1 MKIKQKRLKKNGSE
15 SRPLPLSLQKKKVP
29 NQIRN
34 KKGPKP
40 ANLCKIES
48 NEEISNSKF
57 NEVSIFNNSF
67 FSNKE
72 NFPISYNG
80 NEIIYKNTEQ
90 ISSNNYISYP
100 LQENNKHSCCLFDP
114 VQCLNIES
122 DNLIKTE
129 SINYNYNVD
138 VCPSIV
144 RLVGDDVEAIDE
156 ESSDDE
162 FEFILEQEL
171 IKEQIKRNT
180 SMSSN
185 NDAYISTLV
194 EGVNNEISLEEQGNL
209 ILNAIRTNRKLADF
223 CVTLEAALVKKLDK
237 ITKEF
242 QHLKVD
248 CTIPVDDGD
257 TIVSR
262 GFYSQFG
269 APYFKDSSG
278 FYCPRNQDFKDKLSK
293 NQFIGYLYMQTD
305 HTADITALSNAIR
318 EYIIDDYVKKS
329 NFESLK
335 KRCSEVDN
343 LAEQE
348 VFSKEI
354 SYIKSK
360 VAFMKSV
367 DLKFLVKDISDS
379 DIDWMKISSKE
390 SLDILTPGECLRYW
404 NLILSPK
411 VNRGPWSQQEK
422 KELKKLAMVFRYQNW
437 DKIAEL
443 LNTKRTGYQCFIQF
457 KKHFGMVD
465 FNRGRWSKKEDIQL
479 SYLVSISEQGGVI
492 GWAKVLCHLEDR
504 TMAQALNRWY
514 RLDPG
519 LKKGKFTD
527 EEDIILV
534 NAVEQFGLDFQKV
547 ASVFPNRS
555 AIQLRERYFA
565 KRDMKVNKCG
575 EWSLAEDKLLMDLI
589 GVHGER
595 KWSKIAENFP
605 SRNRIQIRHRYKCIK
620 LNLQKDP
627 GFKLENLNRFKRN
640 THVNAK
646 NKRDEAAISKS
657 TAIDI
662 ISKTIEEGKIFYNKR
677 RILKRTGRLKERG

>member
-1 MKIKQKRLKKNGSE
+1 MKIRQKRLKGNCSDERSLPPNIVQKNI
-15 SRPLPLSLQKKKVP
+15 P
-29 NQIRN
+29 NQSR
-34 KKGPKP
+34 KKNSTKP
-40 ANLCKIES
+40 AKQCKIEG
-48 NEEISNSKF
+48 NEYVSNSEVD
-57 NEVSIFNNSF
+57 EVSIFDISHF
-67 FSNKE
+67 PNKE
-72 NFPISYNG
+72 NIPIFYNE
-80 NEIIYKNTEQ
+80 NEMIFKKTENV
-90 ISSNNYISYP
+90 SRNNYVSYP
-100 LQENNKHSCCLFDP
+100 LEESSKHNCNIYGPIQCSNNETT
-114 VQCLNIES
+114 I
-122 DNLIKTE
+122 LIKDE
-129 SINYNYNVD
+129 SINYNNVD
-138 VCPSIV
+138 SCPPLL
-144 RLVGDDVEAIDE
+144 RLGEDVGFDE

-180 SMSSN
+180 NMSSN
-185 NDAYISTLV
+185 NDTYINTLV
-194 EGVNNEISLEEQGNL
+194 EGFSNEISLEEQGNL

-223 CVTLEAALVKKLDK
+223 CVTLETALVKKLDK

-248 CTIPVDDGD
+248 CSNSVDDGD

-329 NFESLK
+329 NLVDLK
-335 KRCSEVDN
+335 KNCAEVDN
-343 LAEQE
+343 LAQQE
-348 VFSKEI
+348 VLSKEI
-354 SYIKSK
+354 SFIKSK
-360 VAFMKSV
+360 IAFMKSV

-411 VNRGPWSQQEK
+411 VNRGTWIQQEK
-422 KELKKLAMVFRYQNW
+422 KELKKLAIQWNYQNW

-465 FNRGRWSKKEDIQL
+465 FNRGRWSKKEDVQL

-589 GVHGER
+589 AVHGER

-646 NKRDEAAISKS
+646 NKRDEAAISKR